1 MRQLLTLTITVS
13 FILILLNFVT
23 GTASKKEAPTVP
35 VDDPYETITG
45 TIQSRETME
54 LIFNKYN
61 LSLTELADIL
71 LATEKQYN
79 ISRLEVGNA
88 YVFKVDDNRKIQSM
102 QYAID
107 DESFLHVSRLPEGF
121 IAQKRAIS
129 YDRRI
134 GSFYLLIGD
143 SLVSSMPHANS
154 EYLKVALMLSDIY
167 AWDIDFSSEIRKGDS
182 VKIILEELW
191 AGGAFKGFG
200 NILAAEI
207 INNGRLLRAY
217 RFDDG
222 EGAGYFDGEGKSLHK
237 TLLRSPL
244 KFRYISSHFS
254 NRRFHPILRKYRPHL
269 GVDYAAPSGTP
280 VSAAG
285 GGTVLFAGYK
295 GQNGKMVRIK
305 HRSGYETYYGHL
317 SKIPR
322 KVRTGTKV
330 SQGDIIGYVGSTGLS
345 TGPHLDYRIKYK
357 GRFVN
362 PLKVVLPREESVPQ
376 PLLAQY
382 RRLISSI
389 DKRLALLG
397 QPMLASTGKNGAAT
411 DDDS

>member
-1 MRQLLTLTITVS
+1 MRQLLILTVTIAS
-13 FILILLNFVT
+13 ILMLLNFVA
-23 GTASKKEAPTVP
+23 GTATKKDPPAVP
-35 VDDPYETITG
+35 EVDPYETITG
-45 TIQSRETME
+45 TIQPKETME
-54 LIFNKYN
+54 LIFNKHN
-61 LSLTELADIL
+61 LPLAELAHIL
-71 LATEKQYN
+71 KASENQHN

-88 YVFKVDDNRKIQSM
+88 YVFKVDENRNVQNM

-107 DESFLHVSRLPEGF
+107 DESFLNVSRQPQGF
-121 IAQKRAIS
+121 VAQKREIS
-129 YDRRI
+129 YERRI
-134 GSFYLLIGD
+134 GSLYLVIDD
-143 SLVSSMPHANS
+143 SLVSSMPHSNG
-154 EYLKVALMLSDIY
+154 EYLRVALMLSDIY
-167 AWDIDFSSEIRKGDS
+167 AWDIDFSSDIRKGDS

-200 NILAAEI
+200 DILAAEI
-207 INNGRLLRAY
+207 SNNGKLQRAY

-222 EGAGYFDGEGKSLHK
+222 EGAGYFDAEGKSLKK

-254 NRRFHPILRKYRPHL
+254 KRRFHPILRKYRPHL

-305 HRSGYETYYGHL
+305 HRGGFETYYGHL

-322 KVRTGTKV
+322 GIRARTKV

-345 TGPHLDYRIKYK
+345 TGPHLDYRIKQN

-362 PLKVVLPREESVPQ
+362 PLKVELPREESVPED
-376 PLLAQY
+376 LLAQY
-382 RRLISSI
+382 REFIISVNE
-389 DKRLALLG
+389 RLALLG
-397 QPMLASTGKNGAAT
+397 QPMLASAGRNGAAT